1 VAAQSALAFVAPVDG
16 WSILH
21 SYFLA
26 AKPSTERHL
35 YSARIPD
42 LAEIDDHVP
51 EVTAL
56 TDTTKPSYYSVSFSP
71 EAGYYVLGYQGPNI
85 PWQKLFSANDTSE

>member
-1 VAAQSALAFVAPVDG
+1 
-16 WSILH
+16 
-21 SYFLA
+21 
-26 AKPSTERHL
+26 
-35 YSARIPD
+35 

-56 TDTTKPSYYSVSFSP
+56 TDITKPSYYSVSFSP